1 MGYKY
6 YELLTKVNYTK
17 MTNKK
22 NEYIVIHYT
31 GNRTDSAVNNARY
44 FQDVNRGA
52 SANYFVDETSVYC
65 VVKPTDR
72 AWHVGV
78 NYGSN
83 NLFGKCSNSN
93 SIGIEMCS
101 KDGKIEDCTYKNT
114 VELTKKLMKEYN
126 IPITNVVRHYDV
138 CTKVCPGWAGWVN
151 GNDYIWLQFLK
162 DCADVTDNSTTTV
175 TANTFTGKF
184 PKLPLRGYFQMKD
197 KGTNVK
203 KLQKFLNWYGNYGL
217 DVDGILG
224 SMTFKAVMDFQKCE
238 KLTVDGYFGKDCL
251 KKSKICSKK

>member
-1 MGYKY
+1 MAYKY

-31 GNRTDSAVNNARY
+31 GNRTDTGVANARY

-78 NYGSN
+78 NYGTN

-101 KDGKIEDCTYKNT
+101 TNGKIADNTYKNT
-114 VELTKKLMKEYN
+114 VELVKKLMKEYN

-138 CTKVCPGWAGWVN
+138 CTKVCPGWSGWVN
-151 GNDYIWLQFLK
+151 GDDKIWLQFLK
-162 DCADVTDNSTTTV
+162 DCSNAVETQTSIKKAITYS
-175 TANTFTGKF
+175 GKF
-184 PKLPLRGYFQMKD
+184 PKLPIRGYFKVGD
-197 KGTNVK
+197 KGTQVK
-203 KLQKFLNWYGNYGL
+203 NLQKFLNWYGNYKL
-217 DVDGILG
+217 DCDGILG
-224 SMTFKAVMDFQKCE
+224 SLTFKAVLDFQKKE
-238 KLTVDGYFGKDCL
+238 KLEKDGLFGKNCL
-251 KKSKICSKK
+251 KKAKECKK